1 MKKKM
6 FFSIAAAATLLMA
19 NPVVNKADA
28 AYNNNS
34 VSTYGK
40 VYVYQ
45 SSNMNQAELNSII
58 QKYVNRFNGNW
69 NQVEF
74 KQPIS
79 ETPYNSGQTAT
90 QKPVQKNVQTQSKQ
104 PSQNKQEA
112 QTPVQKTTQETPA
125 QTTTS
130 NSQLSAFEQQVVDL
144 TNAERAKNG
153 LPALKVDVNLSKVA
167 REKSSDM
174 QRNNYFSHQSPT
186 YGSPFDMMKKFGIT
200 YKSAGENI
208 AMGQKTPSE
217 VVQAWMNS
225 EGHRAN
231 ILNGS
236 YTHIGVG
243 YVANGNYWTQQFI
256 GK

>member
-34 VSTYGK
+34 VSTTGK

-45 SSNMNQAELNSII
+45 SSNMNQAEMNSII
-58 QKYVNRFNGNW
+58 QKYVKRYNINW
-69 NQVEF
+69 NQVET
-74 KQPIS
+74 KQPTTKKQDKT
-79 ETPYNSGQTAT
+79 EQNTT
-90 QKPVQKNVQTQSKQ
+90 QKPVQKQVQTKQ
-104 PSQNKQEA
+104 PAQNKPA
-112 QTPVQKTTQETPA
+112 TQTPVQKTNTQKTPA
-125 QTTTS
+125 QTNAS

-153 LPALKVDVNLSKVA
+153 LPALKVDLNLSKVA

-243 YVANGNYWTQQFI
+243 HVANGNYWTQQFI

>member
-34 VSTYGK
+34 VSTTGK

-45 SSNMNQAELNSII
+45 SSNMNQAEMNSII
-58 QKYVNRFNGNW
+58 QKYVKRYNINW
-69 NQVEF
+69 NQVET
-74 KQPIS
+74 KQPTTKKQDKT
-79 ETPYNSGQTAT
+79 EQNTT
-90 QKPVQKNVQTQSKQ
+90 QKPVQKQVQTKQ
-104 PSQNKQEA
+104 PAQNKPA
-112 QTPVQKTTQETPA
+112 TQTPVQKTNTQKTPA
-125 QTTTS
+125 QTNAS

-243 YVANGNYWTQQFI
+243 HVANGNYWTQQFI

>member
-34 VSTYGK
+34 VSTTGK

-45 SSNMNQAELNSII
+45 SSNMNQAEMNSII
-58 QKYVNRFNGNW
+58 QKYVKRYNINW
-69 NQVEF
+69 NQVET
-74 KQPIS
+74 KQPTTKKQDKT
-79 ETPYNSGQTAT
+79 EQNTT
-90 QKPVQKNVQTQSKQ
+90 QKPVQKQVQTKQ
-104 PSQNKQEA
+104 PAQNKPA
-112 QTPVQKTTQETPA
+112 TQTPVQKTNTQKTPA
-125 QTTTS
+125 QTNAS

-153 LPALKVDVNLSKVA
+153 LPALKVDLNLSKVA

-236 YTHIGVG
+236 YTHIGVDH
-243 YVANGNYWTQQFI
+243 VANGNYWTQQFI